1 MKRHLFLFFVVCF
14 VSKIVFSQNQNIV
27 ETAIFFY
34 ENKKYSAAQS
44 ILSELHEDQTTEQTM
59 YLSARCSK
67 ELKLQDA
74 LKLYNDL
81 NEKFPYNLYNDQ
93 VNQDIADIYYREKD
107 YPRAITY
114 LEKLNHFS
122 IENTFRLAY
131 SHFNIDSLEK
141 AKYYFSKV
149 KNLESKFSKPAKYY
163 YAYISYETK
172 LYNSALQN
180 FLILENDK
188 KFGKIVP
195 YYISQIYFHKEDYQ
209 NLIAYA
215 KPLLDDIIPQRR
227 EEIFRLLGEA
237 YYRTGD
243 YKNAITF
250 FQKLQTE
257 SNSTDPMLSFMLGY
271 SYYNTGQYE
280 YAILN
285 LENVSNVSD
294 SILQFSYYYLGAS
307 YIKFEY
313 YTYALNAFKK
323 SITYEH
329 NQSLKEEAWFNYA
342 KLSYQLDLPFDNTFN
357 VFQTYLKSFVN
368 SKNTAYIESLMI
380 KMFESTNMHFDV
392 YEKLIDLDTLTLE
405 QQKSLQRASFYLA
418 IKEYNNQEFRKA
430 ILYFNRSIKYP
441 VNETYT
447 FLSKFWLSDCLYNVS
462 NFSDAIDSYTSLPT
476 ILSTDLS
483 SFQILKKYNLAYAY
497 YKSKDYQN
505 SVKWYRSFLKVSNDS
520 LKINDALL
528 RLADSYFMLKKYD
541 LAFRY
546 YQKSLANNLFD
557 VDYALYQSSISARLL
572 NDDNMQLNCLVEIFE
587 KYKNSTYF
595 LLAVKDLASYHK
607 NTSNFE
613 NAKVYYNILID
624 SSSNVDWLADAY
636 LNIGNMY
643 MQADSIDQAINQFL
657 IVVNDYS
664 NTKYFKQSL
673 SSLQF
678 AYSSLNRIDDYIYL
692 VESLP
697 EYNITISEQ
706 DSLLYNSAYMKY
718 VQKDYFLAKS
728 SFKKY
733 LNRFENGIFHKK
745 ALYYVAVSSNNI
757 KDTLDAI
764 YYYKKLML
772 CEPSENHKKEALVFL
787 ARYYYQKDDYRMS
800 NSFYEQLQKII
811 FSSSLNREVISR
823 LMIGYENI
831 DVSKSSLFAEQVIN
845 LEKVDDF
852 LISKAYLIIAR
863 DEFNSG
869 NYAKSKSTF
878 SKLMSYQI
886 DDHCC
891 EAMYHLS
898 YFAYLDDS
906 LKLAEELIFNLV
918 KNYLNKYYTA
928 KSFILLADIY
938 IDINK
943 TFQAK
948 ATLESVIENYNGT
961 DLTDLAIAKLESIIE
976 KEKNEVFEQKK
987 DQAFIEIFEDDYD
1000 YEVQRIDENYIVKEI
1015 TSDTINENIDKI
1027 NLNNIENEFD

>member
-1 MKRHLFLFFVVCF
+1 MKGYLFLFFIACF
-14 VSKIVFSQNQNIV
+14 VPKLVFSQTQNNV
-27 ETAIFFY
+27 EAAISLY

-44 ILSELHEDQTTEQTM
+44 ILSELHDDQITEETM
-59 YLSARCSK
+59 YLRARCSK
-67 ELKLQDA
+67 ELLLEDA
-74 LKLYNDL
+74 LKLYKDL
-81 NEKFPYNLYNDQ
+81 NEKFPYNLYQDE
-93 VNQDIADIYYREKD
+93 VNQDLADIYYREKD
-107 YPRAITY
+107 YTRAIKY
-114 LEKLNHFS
+114 LKKLKYSS
-122 IENTFRLAY
+122 IENTFKLAY
-131 SHFNIDSLEK
+131 SNFNIDSLET

-163 YAYISYETK
+163 YAYIAYETK

-195 YYISQIYFHKEDYQ
+195 YYISQIYFYKEDYQ

-215 KPLLDDIIPQRR
+215 KPLLDDIIPQRK

-243 YKNAITF
+243 YKNAISF
-250 FQKLQTE
+250 FQKTQAE
-257 SNSTDPMLSFMLGY
+257 NNSVDPMLSFMLGY

-307 YIKFEY
+307 YIEFEY

-323 SITYEH
+323 SITYEN
-329 NQSLKEEAWFNYA
+329 NQTLKEEAWFNYA

-357 VFQTYLKSFVN
+357 VFQTFLKSFDN

-392 YEKLIDLDTLTLE
+392 YEKLINLDTLSNE
-405 QQKSLQRASFYLA
+405 QKKSLQRASFYLA
-418 IKEYNNQEFRKA
+418 IEEYNNQEFKKA
-430 ILYFNRSIKYP
+430 ILYFNQSIQYP
-441 VNETYT
+441 INETYT
-447 FLSKFWLSDCLYNVS
+447 FLSKFWLSDCLYNLS
-462 NFSDAIDSYTSLPT
+462 NFSDAIESYNGLST
-476 ILSTDLS
+476 ILIRDLP
-483 SFQILKKYNLAYAY
+483 SFQTLKKYNLAYAY

-505 SVKWYRSFLKVSNDS
+505 SVKWYRSFLKVSSDS

-546 YQKSLANNLFD
+546 YQKSLAYNLFD

-572 NDDNMQLNCLVEIFE
+572 NDNTMQLNCLVEIFE

-607 NTSNFE
+607 KTSSFE
-613 NAKVYYNILID
+613 NAKIYYKILID
-624 SSSNVDWLADAY
+624 SSTNVDWLADSY

-643 MQADSIDQAINQFL
+643 MQADSIDKAINQFL
-657 IVVNDYS
+657 IVVHNYS
-664 NTKYFKQSL
+664 KTKYFKQAL

-678 AYSSLNRIDDYIYL
+678 AYSSINRIDDYIYL

-697 EYNITISEQ
+697 EYNITVSEQ

-718 VQKDYFLAKS
+718 VQKDYSLAKS

-733 LNRFENGIFHKK
+733 LNRFEKGIFHEK
-745 ALYYVAVSSNNI
+745 ALYYAAVSSNNI
-757 KDTLDAI
+757 NDTLDAI

-787 ARYYYQKDDYRMS
+787 ARYYYQKDDYEMS

-811 FSSSLNREVISR
+811 FSSSLNREVVAR

-831 DVSKSSLFAEQVIN
+831 DVSKSSLFAEQVID

-863 DEFNSG
+863 DEFKSG

-878 SKLMSYQI
+878 SKLISYQI

-906 LKLAEELIFNLV
+906 LKLAEELIFDLV
-918 KNYLNKYYTA
+918 KNYSSKYYIA

-938 IDINK
+938 IDMNK

-961 DLTDLAIAKLESIIE
+961 DLTDLAIKKLEFIIE
-976 KEKNEVFEQKK
+976 KEKNEVLELKK

-1000 YEVQRIDENYIVKEI
+1000 YEVQRINENYIVKDI
-1015 TSDTINENIDKI
+1015 KSDTINKNIDKI
-1027 NLNNIENEFD
+1027 NLNNTENEFD